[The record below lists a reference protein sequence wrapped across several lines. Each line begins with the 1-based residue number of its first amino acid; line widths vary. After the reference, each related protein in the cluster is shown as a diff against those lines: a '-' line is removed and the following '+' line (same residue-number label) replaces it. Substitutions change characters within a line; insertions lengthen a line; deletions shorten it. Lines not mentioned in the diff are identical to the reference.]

1 MLFLSSSSP
10 PPAFLIIIVVVVVI
24 VIIIMCTST
33 EVNVTTVEDATR
45 VAKAQMT
52 LQRGPPPPE
61 RKAPRFVQPP
71 APVHEAQVGGT
82 AK

>member
-1 MLFLSSSSP
+1 MLAADATGRRAEP
-10 PPAFLIIIVVVVVI
+10 Q
-24 VIIIMCTST
+24 
-33 EVNVTTVEDATR
+33 VTT
-45 VAKAQMT
+45 AQMT
-52 LQRGPPPPE
+52 LQQGAPPKPHE